1 MGCGDGVHESGEA
14 ECAER
19 LPCSCRRA
27 VPNGVPELE
36 RFGEGLENPDG
47 TIKEV
52 ATAKMVNAMKGK
64 SRMGASV
71 SINFSKEFAMQVSWQ
86 KVDAMTGA
94 AIDEEDITDNT
105 GGDDTGG
112 GTTPPS
118 GGGDLEP

>member
-1 MGCGDGVHESGEA
+1 M
-14 ECAER
+14 
-19 LPCSCRRA
+19 
-27 VPNGVPELE
+27 
-36 RFGEGLENPDG
+36 
-47 TIKEV
+47 IKEV